1 MRRRALLALAGA
13 GLTGGSVWV
22 ATGGLASDDGLPV
35 TVETMDARGSTAG
48 SLAVPPTGAVTV
60 VDLFATWCGPC
71 IEQMDALAPVHDAYA
86 DADDVR
92 FVSVTNE
99 RLGGT
104 LTREDVRAW
113 WRENDGNWTLGLDP
127 ESRLLSSL
135 GASGLPYVAVAAPDG
150 SVTWGESGVTDAS
163 TLRAHVEAA
172 RER

>member
-1 MRRRALLALAGA
+1 VRRRALLALAGV

-35 TVETMDARGSTAG
+35 TVETMDARGSEAG
-48 SLAVPPTGAVTV
+48 SLAVPEPGSVTV
-60 VDLFATWCGPC
+60 VDLFATWCSPC
-71 IEQMDALAPVHDAYA
+71 VEQMDALAPVQEAYA

-113 WRENDGNWTLGLDP
+113 WRENHGNWTLGLDP
-127 ESRLLSSL
+127 ESRLLSAL
-135 GASGLPYVAVAAPDG
+135 GAGALPFVAVAAPDG
-150 SVTWGESGVTDAS
+150 TVTWSESGVAGES
-163 TLRAHVEAA
+163 TLRSRIEAA
-172 RER
+172 RTG